1 MPFVRDAR
9 TALLIVDMDNDNC
22 TGMYTVYN
30 PQEYLENAVR
40 LRQACYD
47 AGVPVVQVKQT
58 YEPLCRGHDAPLQEV
73 RLEDGV
79 TPAASLQGT
88 PGWQIVDDLDPGD
101 RDIVVLKH
109 RWDGFFGTKLPEVL
123 RSLKAEQLVL
133 IGGFTDA
140 CLLTTAFSAYC
151 CNYPVALVADAA
163 SCSTELSHKMAVLQM
178 VNWIYDCTVFTTENF
193 VLWLEGRDSPSWY
206 AGIYN
211 TVPANTCEEI
221 DHHYS
226 RILAGSSGAEGGL
239 NLGQDL

>member
-58 YEPLCRGHDAPLQEV
+58 YDPLCRGHDAPLQEV

-101 RDIVVLKH
+101 R
-109 RWDGFFGTKLPEVL
+109 R
-123 RSLKAEQLVL
+123 
-133 IGGFTDA
+133 
-140 CLLTTAFSAYC
+140 YC
-151 CNYPVALVADAA
+151 CPQAPLGR
-163 SCSTELSHKMAVLQM
+163 
-178 VNWIYDCTVFTTENF
+178 VFRNEITGSLTIT
-193 VLWLEGRDSPSWY
+193 EGRATGLYRWLYRCLPSDY
-206 AGIYN
+206 GFQ
-211 TVPANTCEEI
+211 
-221 DHHYS
+221 
-226 RILAGSSGAEGGL
+226 RLFL
-239 NLGQDL
+239 